1 MFAGVE
7 LLKRVAKRDD
17 RVYVLG
23 GTNPVIISLSGYFP
37 LLIVLKVCSFYNHSY
52 KNHIV
57 VWSLRFLFVG
67 TGLTG

>member
-23 GTNPVIISLSGYFP
+23 GTNPVIISLSGYFS
-37 LLIVLKVCSFYNHSY
+37 LLTVLKVYSFH
-52 KNHIV
+52 NHIPTNTV
-57 VWSLRFLFVG
+57 L
-67 TGLTG
+67 